1 MAEEVPEQLFLRLLG
16 DGFAGKSAYLEDAK
30 GGRPSDAEHWGWEIM
45 TRTDQYG
52 IEQESLQHPHR
63 ATLVGMLDPDW
74 LLLYPNQV
82 YSFVVEAARAA
93 GRTFPVDKR
102 TLLNRLDEAGLIE
115 TKLEGKHHRREVN
128 EWINGRTRRVIKLR
142 REALEPPPTTSE
154 EREEREG
161 REGVHRGGES
171 AGGAL
176 SRSTGKTT
184 QAGKDD
190 AAEMRDEEPSLP
202 NLPGLPGDGE
212 ERQTRLELGEVVE
225 WSA

>member
-1 MAEEVPEQLFLRLLG
+1 MLG

-45 TRTDQYG
+45 TRPDQYG

-63 ATLVGMLDPDW
+63 AALVGMLDPDW

-82 YSFVVEAARAA
+82 FSFVVEAARSA

-102 TLLNRLDEAGLIE
+102 TLWRRLDEAGLIE
-115 TKLEGKHHRREVN
+115 TKREGQHRRREVN
-128 EWINGRTRRVIKLR
+128 EWINDRTRRVIKLR
-142 REALEPPPTTSE
+142 REALEPRLSASQD
-154 EREEREG
+154 REEREG
-161 REGVHRGGES
+161 RVGVHRGGES
-171 AGGAL
+171 DGGAP
-176 SRSTGKTT
+176 SRSTEVTT
-184 QAGKDD
+184 RPGRDPQ
-190 AAEMRDEEPSLP
+190 AEMHDEVANLPS
-202 NLPGLPGDGE
+202 LPGLPGDGE